1 MAEQT
6 YFRPGVGLAVKK
18 GLGLGAYWEGRLEFS
33 AGELRALADIV
44 EASDYRDMAVPELRA
59 LCDLV
64 NELNGQ

>member
-1 MAEQT
+1 MAEKL

-18 GLGLGAYWEGRLEFS
+18 GLGLGSYWEGRLEFS

-44 EASDYRDMAVPELRA
+44 EASCYRDVAASELRA

-64 NELNGQ
+64 NELNGR